1 MLSVDSTKV
10 VMYCAQVIFRVQNP
24 HTSRKTNKLV
34 VCSDIVTG
42 ETVYLTL
49 RYINIPILQNAILV
63 SIMLYLNERDTQS
76 YRILSYFPLLLV
88 MEFRSLNQD
97 LKKCHVM
104 LQLPLFIS
112 EYGCWLMI
120 IIVACTWIASS
131 IYISFNEEYN
141 LIHLIT
147 IVLSQISHDCFMIEF
162 KKTEMQLWLKNLKN
176 YCEINAVHWL

>member
-1 MLSVDSTKV
+1 
-10 VMYCAQVIFRVQNP
+10 
-24 HTSRKTNKLV
+24 
-34 VCSDIVTG
+34 
-42 ETVYLTL
+42 
-49 RYINIPILQNAILV
+49 
-63 SIMLYLNERDTQS
+63 
-76 YRILSYFPLLLV
+76 
-88 MEFRSLNQD
+88 
-97 LKKCHVM
+97 M

-120 IIVACTWIASS
+120 S

-141 LIHLIT
+141 LIDLIT